1 MCSTCACPACKFS
14 KTAAY
19 LKFDSF
25 SEAYDTHTICCFAAT
40 AHLVTM
46 ATLKKANKVI
56 RLQKKAQ
63 RLGTQGQTQA
73 DADVVDVE

>member
-1 MCSTCACPACKFS
+1 
-14 KTAAY
+14 
-19 LKFDSF
+19 
-25 SEAYDTHTICCFAAT
+25 
-40 AHLVTM
+40 M

-73 DADVVDVE
+73 DPDIVDVE